1 MGFVLESF
9 FKFLFYFFNLPL
21 CNAADEIMFC

>member
-9 FKFLFYFFNLPL
+9 LKFFYFILNLPL